1 MNRHQIDLAF
11 SFSPMRLYLLGFKA
25 NQKQPF
31 QMFSALMS
39 GSRKTAQHNY
49 YWIVVLKFSISPIPL
64 LVCGY
69 DNYQAD
75 QVSNPAQRQ
84 AIQNRFG
91 LRPISSKPAE
101 QPSATLQ
108 SNSFCNHLKS
118 FFISLQRPSP
128 ATVELIISTEF
139 SIELN
144 KPYAA

>member
-1 MNRHQIDLAF
+1 
-11 SFSPMRLYLLGFKA
+11 MRLYLLVFKA

-31 QMFSALMS
+31 QMFSAIMS
-39 GSRKTAQHNY
+39 GSHKTAQHNY
-49 YWIVVLKFSISPIPL
+49 YWIVVPKFSISPIPL

-69 DNYQAD
+69 DNYLAD
-75 QVSNPAQRQ
+75 QVSDPVQRQ

-91 LRPISSKPAE
+91 LRPISS
-101 QPSATLQ
+101 
-108 SNSFCNHLKS
+108 
-118 FFISLQRPSP
+118 RPSSPARRCNQTRFANISNFFHRSPPCHIATETKP